1 MLNTGV
7 SFRGE
12 LKKPGQMRKEPGE
25 AQEPMRGEHSTVQEP
40 DLGGE
45 TSLKLLGD
53 ILTPMVTYSVCLCIY
68 SGEDRSVRVE
78 H

>member
-1 MLNTGV
+1 M
-7 SFRGE
+7 
-12 LKKPGQMRKEPGE
+12 
-25 AQEPMRGEHSTVQEP
+25 QEP